1 MPRGFSVR
9 RACDGACRA
18 RLTTE
23 ECLDHRWLTL
33 HQAMIKARRAAV
45 FATDKLRFLLDD
57 CAYRRMRAAQLPAHL
72 LQAYG
77 SAADDAIAYDEDE
90 YFASRRMSAQL

>member
-1 MPRGFSVR
+1 
-9 RACDGACRA
+9 
-18 RLTTE
+18 
-23 ECLDHRWLTL
+23 
-33 HQAMIKARRAAV
+33 MIKARRAAV
-45 FATDKLRFLLDD
+45 FATDKLRYLLDD